1 MKYLLI
7 TLTSLLMLTG
17 CGWIGDSDDCP
28 VADNSTISLSF
39 NMMTSGP
46 IFSRA
51 DANGHTEVDSEYR
64 EFEDGIDISDL
75 AVFIFAK
82 ITGSAD
88 PERLVYKLTDLTK
101 SDDARIKVIGT
112 PGSYQID
119 IMIFRNDL
127 KEILGGYDITP
138 AGRENISF
146 RMLVMANC
154 SSPGT
159 NAAAKWNEITGKEY
173 TTVIEQ
179 LDKWNFAMSYIYND
193 KATSDDVTALYQNRK
208 KHVPMFGTYLFPPVS
223 EDALYYSRPENRVY
237 LGEMDLLRALAK
249 VRVVD
254 NIQGK
259 VDGFPRISSVEFVS
273 SQSEAHQLPYKAAD
287 YQNGQQVHDPAIAH
301 PENSLTPE
309 NPIVYRLGKLPD
321 AWCMTPTGK
330 RTGDVFIG
338 FVPEQQISIVNN
350 VLDSGMPMFRITIDV
365 MKADGTLE
373 TLTYDVPMTSY
384 NGVPFRFGANILRN
398 HIYTLSVDGFG
409 TLLDLHVDLVPYRS
423 CVLEP
428 FFGLD
433 RDRD

>member
-17 CGWIGDSDDCP
+17 CGWIGDSDECP
-28 VADNSTISLSF
+28 VTDNSTISLSF

-46 IFSRA
+46 ILSRTDA
-51 DANGHTEVDSEYR
+51 DPAHREVDSEYR

-82 ITGSAD
+82 ITGSAE

-101 SDDARIKVIGT
+101 SDDARIKVLMLS
-112 PGSYQID
+112 GSYQVD
-119 IMIFRNDL
+119 IMIFRDDL
-127 KEILGGYDITP
+127 MEILGGYEITP
-138 AGRENISF
+138 EGQENISF

-159 NAAAKWNEITGKEY
+159 NAAAKWNAIDGKDY
-173 TTVIEQ
+173 TKVIEQ
-179 LDKWNFAMSYIYND
+179 LDTWDFAMGYIYNPD
-193 KATSDDVTALYQNRK
+193 GTGDVTSLYQNKK
-208 KHVPMFGTYLFPPVS
+208 KHVPMFGTYMFPPVS

-254 NIQGK
+254 NIPGK

-273 SQSEAHQLPYKAAD
+273 SQSEAHQLPYDAAK
-287 YQNGQQVHDPAIAH
+287 YVNGQQVHDPAIAH

-309 NPIVYRLGKLPD
+309 NPIIYRLGTLPA
-321 AWCMTPTGK
+321 AWCMTPPDERKGE
-330 RTGDVFIG
+330 VFIG

-365 MKADGTLE
+365 MKADGELE
-373 TLTYDVPMTSY
+373 TLTYDVPMTRY
-384 NGVPFRFGANILRN
+384 NGKTFNFGANILRN

-409 TLLDLHVDLVPYRS
+409 TELDLHVDLVPYRS

-433 RDRD
+433 RD